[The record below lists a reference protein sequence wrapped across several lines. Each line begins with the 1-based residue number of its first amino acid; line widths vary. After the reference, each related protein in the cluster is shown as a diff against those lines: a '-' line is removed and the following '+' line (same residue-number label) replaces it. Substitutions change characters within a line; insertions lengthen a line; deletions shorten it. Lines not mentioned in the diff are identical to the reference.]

1 MVFIIDLPKFETAE
15 QREAQK
21 PDPFSSELFYF
32 LRAQGLDEK
41 LVSSLRNYDFTE
53 ASRYKF
59 VHTM

>member
-1 MVFIIDLPKFETAE
+1 MVFILDLPKFETAE

-21 PDPFSSELFYF
+21 LNRFADQLFYF

-41 LVSSLRNYDFTE
+41 LVDSLHNYDFAE
-53 ASRYKF
+53 ASRYEF